1 MPFKGFPGGT
11 WWRIYL
17 QCRRH
22 KRCRFDPWVG
32 KIPWRRKWQRTP
44 ILLSGKF
51 HGQRSLV
58 GYSPGGCKESD
69 ITEHITNRA
78 CFLKKNVCLFH
89 KIAFLGNFLAVQWLG
104 LSTSTSRTLGSIP
117 GRGTKIPK
125 ALRHSKNKQTNKQK
139 LSNTHIPIN
148 PFFSEKYSDI
158 YTFSGGKVTPLL
170 NKFFSAIVNV

>member
-1 MPFKGFPGGT
+1 M
-11 WWRIYL
+11 
-17 QCRRH
+17 
-22 KRCRFDPWVG
+22 
-32 KIPWRRKWQRTP
+32 
-44 ILLSGKF
+44 
-51 HGQRSLV
+51 